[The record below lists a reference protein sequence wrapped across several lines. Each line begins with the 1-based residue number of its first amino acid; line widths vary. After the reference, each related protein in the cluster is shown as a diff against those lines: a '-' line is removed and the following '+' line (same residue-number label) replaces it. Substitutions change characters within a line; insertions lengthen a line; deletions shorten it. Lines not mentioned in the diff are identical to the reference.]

1 MMSDLSREQQV
12 ERHALVLSFWLAL
25 GFAGLILVQLGFR
38 RSDAVITLAG
48 FAVLIAGFIGHI
60 IINKYYETSFT
71 EREVALG
78 LLVYSVSLLGFL
90 VLSIF
95 SDAFTRTN
103 FISGAVGFVTLFAT
117 VIFFM
122 ISRYGLR
129 QAFNF
134 FDIIRKF

>member
-1 MMSDLSREQQV
+1 MSGLSRKQQV

-25 GFAGLILVQLGFR
+25 GFAGSILVQLGFR
-38 RSDAVITLAG
+38 RSDALVTLAG

-71 EREVALG
+71 ERETALG
-78 LLVYSVSLLGFL
+78 LLMYSVSLLGFL
-90 VLSIF
+90 LLGVF

-103 FISGAVGFVTLFAT
+103 FISGAAGFVAIFAT

-134 FDIIRKF
+134 FDVIRKF

>member
-1 MMSDLSREQQV
+1 M
-12 ERHALVLSFWLAL
+12 LSFWLAL
-25 GFAGLILVQLGFR
+25 GFAGSILVQLGFR
-38 RSDAVITLAG
+38 RSDALVTLAG

-71 EREVALG
+71 ERETALG
-78 LLVYSVSLLGFL
+78 LLMYSVSLLGFL
-90 VLSIF
+90 LLGVF

-103 FISGAVGFVTLFAT
+103 FISGAAGFVAIFAT

-134 FDIIRKF
+134 FDVIRKF